1 MEQDH
6 QELAYS
12 LTRLEN
18 IMKVNQGISDEDL
31 IFNSFLTFKI
41 NTQTEKTV
49 ASVQKFYFNSSLT
62 ALKTLWLL
70 KTMNETEKA
79 RKRIPEKLLK
89 FIKDINGIVEFI
101 RIKRERQV
109 FSLMANDKDEYQ
121 MKLIEM
127 INLMKK
133 ISSFKLF
140 EFLRSYNYRIQN
152 AKHVRG
158 AFYIQTFVTRKITA
172 YFSKLR
178 TYKLAFKNEGAY
190 SIFHK
195 GSLLLYAQQKKLSS
209 ILKTLRNHNLHEKRK
224 QGLFLK
230 TDAIIH
236 RKNDK
241 LIRDG
246 FLLILI
252 RSQLKNKSKTYM
264 NVIFTIALRKLNEL
278 VSNNN
283 DRKKR
288 VLLTK
293 YMKGYINKRD
303 KVRRIFL
310 LLSRSTKLKAGRCL
324 NSLKYLVYSK
334 NAKRSYFLSSV
345 LKRTLKKDLKSGF
358 DRIKYESEIAM
369 YKVHYNHLWKK
380 KISQLVA
387 QTSDFKDKAEA
398 EIFQV
403 KLKHNM
409 SFLEKFIREKNL
421 KMLLIVF
428 SKLRNTQ
435 KRRTIFLRKPD
446 NNKIIKNTIVLTN
459 MYKHMTKKL
468 LLMQFK
474 AFQIW
479 KNAKDMLKHKKSLGG
494 YTDGNSDLN
503 IRQREF
509 NETKLAM
516 LEYTLN
522 KLLQGRLAVGFYRIK
537 FINKLD
543 SLIAVKVLLYV
554 IFNITQKEKLRSF
567 RRVRDCNISKHLKNT
582 KKEVKRYNRHVY

>member
-369 YKVHYNHLWKK
+369 
-380 KISQLVA
+380 
-387 QTSDFKDKAEA
+387 
-398 EIFQV
+398 
-403 KLKHNM
+403 
-409 SFLEKFIREKNL
+409 
-421 KMLLIVF
+421 
-428 SKLRNTQ
+428 
-435 KRRTIFLRKPD
+435 
-446 NNKIIKNTIVLTN
+446 
-459 MYKHMTKKL
+459 
-468 LLMQFK
+468 
-474 AFQIW
+474 
-479 KNAKDMLKHKKSLGG
+479 
-494 YTDGNSDLN
+494 
-503 IRQREF
+503 
-509 NETKLAM
+509 
-516 LEYTLN
+516 
-522 KLLQGRLAVGFYRIK
+522 
-537 FINKLD
+537 
-543 SLIAVKVLLYV
+543 
-554 IFNITQKEKLRSF
+554 
-567 RRVRDCNISKHLKNT
+567 
-582 KKEVKRYNRHVY
+582 